1 MDENDVPVTVLL
13 RRNHCKN
20 PNFVL
25 RQILITTVDQVR
37 HLFRE
42 NVDKYTPTLFP
53 DKILVGK

>member
-1 MDENDVPVTVLL
+1 L